1 MHLLLQPPPL
11 PDPAPS
17 AEVAI
22 HAPPAWRVPEALSL
36 SEVRERLSA
45 ATPLLTTDP
54 KAAREILTALPSTD
68 NPNTLTMDS

>member
-22 HAPPAWRVPEALSL
+22 HAPLAWRVPDSLSL
-36 SEVRERLSA
+36 SEVRERLKQ

-54 KAAREILTALPSTD
+54 QKARDILTAPAT
-68 NPNTLTMDS
+68 PNTLTMDS